1 MKLLAFG
8 EILWDIVGDEKY
20 LGGAPFNLA
29 VHAARCGL
37 HAGVVSSLGDDP
49 LGIEALAAAKSF
61 EVDCRFVRVVP
72 DAPTGRVNVTVSSQG
87 QPH

>member
-37 HAGVVSSLGDDP
+37 QAGVVSALGGDP
-49 LGIEALAAAKSF
+49 LGREALAAAKSF
-61 EVDCRFVRVVP
+61 EVDCRFVRVIP
-72 DAPTGRVNVTVSSQG
+72 DTPTGRVDVTVSSQG
-87 QPH
+87 QAH